1 MSAPLGLG
9 VGVGVTDANANVAQA
24 IHTSRFAATGNTIH
38 THDPEKSEKFGEV
51 YHEVYPN
58 QNQHQRQ
65 QSEGLPEETFPT
77 RCRDPRDRDS
87 RDTTRNTDVEPAAY
101 EIPTSPTTRC
111 FDPEKYALAIQSQQT
126 ITHSHDVGHRERDR
140 DSDRE
145 SRNSI
150 AGRRESAWT
159 RYSSGYDG
167 ETDGERRHKS
177 SYVWRVLVCSHSL
190 PSQAPTVVGA

>member
-9 VGVGVTDANANVAQA
+9 VGVGVTDANAAQA

-38 THDPEKSEKFGEV
+38 TQDPEKSEKFGEI

-87 RDTTRNTDVEPAAY
+87 RDTTRNTGIEPATY
-101 EIPTSPTTRC
+101 EIPISPTTRC
-111 FDPEKYALAIQSQQT
+111 FDPEKYAIATQTQQT

-140 DSDRE
+140 DRDRE
-145 SRNSI
+145 SRSSI

-159 RYSSGYDG
+159 RYSSGYDT

-177 SYVWRVLVCSHSL
+177 SYVWRVLVCSNSL
-190 PSQAPTVVGA
+190 PSQAPTVVEA